1 MWPYA
6 SPQERPKEEEE
17 ATKMKNKVST
27 SQGGEQNLLAWSAS
41 YDLVFLI
48 SVVRYRQQY
57 IVWGQ
62 NYNWILC
69 QKSLDIKIMFHEDI
83 LYISFPKMNY
93 WLVICIAKNI
103 FKADFLN
110 IQMFLHPQIPDFL
123 ILSKP
128 CINGKLMYSVLW
140 LVLWSRVTLVCVFRS
155 GER

>member
-1 MWPYA
+1 
-6 SPQERPKEEEE
+6 
-17 ATKMKNKVST
+17 MKNKVST
-27 SQGGEQNLLAWSAS
+27 SQGGEQNLLACSAS

-62 NYNWILC
+62 NYNLILC

-93 WLVICIAKNI
+93 WLVTCIAKNI

-110 IQMFLHPQIPDFL
+110 I
-123 ILSKP
+123 
-128 CINGKLMYSVLW
+128 
-140 LVLWSRVTLVCVFRS
+140 
-155 GER
+155 